1 MKVLRNCF
9 VCVFLLT
16 FNLTACVS
24 GPKSDFTGTI
34 PKGVGENEFAGK
46 TLVSDSVKYEF
57 NEDGTVLSSSL
68 NLYGNKYEK
77 SRLYAYSCDSET
89 KTLYMIKRGYY
100 YNDIHYTNLNDYINA
115 SSSHTYSSEYL
126 EVLKKQ
132 LAEEKNSIEKYSYSF
147 GDGKVFLAFN
157 LSTKLNGLEEAF
169 LYSPKSTDETFIFS
183 MIWHNGGI
191 SSTGFD
197 INSNGNNYMG
207 TTEAPLVLLDI
218 KDSTAKVVY
227 TFNGDV
233 LGYGRMDYKIEK
245 SSDTQGTIKV
255 SFHDIDPAVIDFYE
269 SRVEKLKES
278 PAYPQYEQALKIGA
292 FINSKPLVLESIPPT
307 EYDVE
312 E

>member
-1 MKVLRNCF
+1 MRVLRKCF

-16 FNLTACVS
+16 FNLAACIS
-24 GPKSDFTGTI
+24 ASKNDFTGTI

-57 NEDGTVLSSSL
+57 NEDGTVTSYSL
-68 NLYGNKYEK
+68 NFYTDSYEK

-100 YNDIHYTNLNDYINA
+100 YNDILYQNLNDYMYD
-115 SSSHTYSSEYL
+115 SCSHTYSYEYREL
-126 EVLKKQ
+126 LKKQ
-132 LAEEKNSIEKYSYSF
+132 LEEEKDSIEKYSYSF
-147 GDGKVFLAFN
+147 GDGKVSLAFN

-169 LYSPKSTDETFIFS
+169 LYSPQSTDETFIFS

-191 SSTGFD
+191 SSTSFD
-197 INSNGNNYMG
+197 INYNGKNYMG
-207 TTEAPLVLLDI
+207 STEAFLVLFDI
-218 KDSTAKVVY
+218 KASKAKVAY
-227 TFNGDV
+227 TYNGDV

-245 SSDTQGTIKV
+245 STDTKGTIKV
-255 SFHDIDPAVIDFYE
+255 SFHDIDQAVIDFYE

-307 EYDVE
+307 EYEVE
-312 E
+312 